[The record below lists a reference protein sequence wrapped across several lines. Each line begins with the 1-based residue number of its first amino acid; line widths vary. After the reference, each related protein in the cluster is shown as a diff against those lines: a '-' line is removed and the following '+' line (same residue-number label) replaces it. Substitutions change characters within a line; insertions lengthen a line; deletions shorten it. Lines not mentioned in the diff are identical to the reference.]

1 MRVYAI
7 VRAVSFLAL
16 LFGIT
21 QYALPVRAQDVGGDI
36 GGPGIFRPKNPE
48 TKKRTPAKPL
58 GSDLG
63 SSPGPATT
71 TTPKSTKRTTGAR
84 PAAKP
89 AGPSVADRVEDLLDK
104 GNSMR
109 DARRFAEAEEAYKSA
124 LQLAPRDGRAA
135 YGLGNVYS
143 DQQRWEDAEKAYN
156 DAVRFSPNDVD
167 ALVALSVTLV
177 QPTSG
182 SDNARRFADAEKSA
196 RRAVTL
202 DPKNAVAWDRL
213 GVALQSRGLFNNET
227 ENAYRRAVEIDP
239 NFAVAY
245 AHLARVLKR
254 NGRADEAAP
263 LYTRATELAKDPPTL
278 NLIAESLQAEQQ
290 WDSSEPVLKSA
301 LQIDARNPT
310 SNFLMGRYL
319 IVGRRYAE
327 AEPYLKTCTE
337 VNPKA
342 FHPFNLLGRAYLA
355 LDRFADAEV
364 AYERASDLA
373 SIGDRKQLA
382 GTFGFEGVGD
392 GYMKAREQE
401 NAARAYQRAL
411 QLDPGNKELEQKLS
425 RARSR

>member
-1 MRVYAI
+1 MSVYAI
-7 VRAVSFLAL
+7 VRATIFVAL

-21 QYALPVRAQDVGGDI
+21 QFTSSLSAQDVGGDI

-48 TKKRTPAKPL
+48 TKKRTPKPVA
-58 GSDLG
+58 ST
-63 SSPGPATT
+63 SKPGN
-71 TTPKSTKRTTGAR
+71 RTTGGRA
-84 PAAKP
+84 PKP
-89 AGPSVADRVEDLLDK
+89 SGPSVADRVEDLLDK

-109 DARRFAEAEEAYKSA
+109 DARRFPEAEEAYKSA

-135 YGLGNVYS
+135 YGLGNVYN
-143 DQQRWEDAEKAYN
+143 DQQRWEDAEQAYR
-156 DAVRFSPNDVD
+156 DAVQFAPNNVD

-177 QPTSG
+177 QPQSG
-182 SDNARRFADAEKSA
+182 SDNAGRLAEAERSA
-196 RRAVTL
+196 RRAVQL
-202 DPKNAVAWDRL
+202 DAKNAVAWDRL

-227 ENAYRRAVEIDP
+227 ENAYRRAVELDP

-254 NGRADEAAP
+254 NGRTEEATP
-263 LYTRATELAKDPPTL
+263 LYSRATELAKDPPTL

-310 SNFLMGRYL
+310 SNYLMGRVL
-319 IVGRRYAE
+319 IVGKRYSE
-327 AEPYLKTCTE
+327 AEPYLKTATE
-337 VNPKA
+337 VSPKA

-355 LDRFADAEV
+355 MDRYADAEV
-364 AYERASDLA
+364 AYERASSSA
-373 SIGDRKQLA
+373 SLGDRKQLA
-382 GTFGFEGVGD
+382 GAYGFGGVGD
-392 GYMKAREQE
+392 GYMKAKEQD